1 MRETSLDND
10 RCQSQY
16 EALYKQFMASGAQK
30 EEPSPTQAVKKTSPS
45 SSAKPQQVR
54 QLQMPAV
61 AVGGEPAAAAVAAS
75 NSLGLSSSTQAAGAV
90 VEQPAPVPANE
101 VVPAHVQSGHVVSL
115 SLVTRT
121 TARILLGHKLSK
133 SRLKDFIFNHQFK
146 CLKETLEPT
155 LFNQNCHTDMEFMF
169 FNI

>member
-1 MRETSLDND
+1 MAFTYYFLSTQNHYFSRNFLQLRETSLDND

-61 AVGGEPAAAAVAAS
+61 AAGGEPAAAVVAAS

-101 VVPAHVQSGHVVSL
+101 VVPAHVQSGHVVSQKNIIN
-115 SLVTRT
+115 SW
-121 TARILLGHKLSK
+121 H
-133 SRLKDFIFNHQFK
+133 LKNVRVFNVQ
-146 CLKETLEPT
+146 T
-155 LFNQNCHTDMEFMF
+155 
-169 FNI
+169 

>member
-16 EALYKQFMASGAQK
+16 KALYKLYASGAQK
-30 EEPSPTQAVKKTSPS
+30 EEPTQAVKKTSPS

-61 AVGGEPAAAAVAAS
+61 AAGGEPAAAVVAAS

-90 VEQPAPVPANE
+90 VEQPAPVPPNE
-101 VVPAHVQSGHVVSL
+101 VVPAHVQSGHVVSQKNI
-115 SLVTRT
+115 
-121 TARILLGHKLSK
+121 RIS
-133 SRLKDFIFNHQFK
+133 IQIN
-146 CLKETLEPT
+146 
-155 LFNQNCHTDMEFMF
+155 
-169 FNI
+169 